1 MIKEIEDIFNRG
13 IFVQCITCGST
24 LCIVGYRMLLVRGP
38 GPDKL
43 HTPQIVKK
51 STSTCFGNH
60 QTELFSN
67 DFIASVLLL
76 TAFLGEIFYYCHY
89 GNQIKVKADELCN
102 AVYAS
107 RWYVVVCRCAGPG
120 GRHPHQRALMSS
132 ISIIME
138 RIKRPTH
145 VTAGNLVKLTYET
158 FIAVRVQLSMDG
170 GCIVSAKSHGLL
182 SADLQGWLPG
192 VCRSARH
199 AVEMNTQGSIIG
211 F

>member
-1 MIKEIEDIFNRG
+1 MHHVRLDAVHRG
-13 IFVQCITCGST
+13 LSHATGERPRPRQIAH
-24 LCIVGYRMLLVRGP
+24 P
-38 GPDKL
+38 P
-43 HTPQIVKK
+43 IVKK

-158 FIAVRVQLSMDG
+158 FIAVRFNFRWMGGVLFQLNLTVCFPQICKG
-170 GCIVSAKSHGLL
+170 GFQAF
-182 SADLQGWLPG
+182 
-192 VCRSARH
+192 
-199 AVEMNTQGSIIG
+199 AVLRDMQLK
-211 F
+211 